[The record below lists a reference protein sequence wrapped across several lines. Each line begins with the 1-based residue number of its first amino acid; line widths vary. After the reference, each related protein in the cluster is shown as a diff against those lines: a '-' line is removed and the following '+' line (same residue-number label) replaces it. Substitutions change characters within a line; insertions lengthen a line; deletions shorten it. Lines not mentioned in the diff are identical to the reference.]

1 MRQSYTG
8 AAREGSERPSG
19 RRAALALPAM
29 RKLAL
34 LAALW
39 MRGARVFVRQSSETP
54 GALESCMRRSSGGL
68 RDGVAHAIVPMHRSD
83 GGVWRV
89 LPLGAH
95 VLLVCR
101 RSFRSY
107 PDEGLSWTSSDR
119 YGRVLSFTVIVFNYT
134 VTGTTI

>member
-1 MRQSYTG
+1 MPHQSYLA
-8 AAREGSERPSG
+8 AAREVAERPSD
-19 RRAALALPAM
+19 RRAGLVLPAV
-29 RKLAL
+29 RKLTL

-101 RSFRSY
+101 RSFRTRTRDS
-107 PDEGLSWTSSDR
+107 R
-119 YGRVLSFTVIVFNYT
+119 GRLVIGTVGFCRLQ
-134 VTGTTI
+134 

>member
-89 LPLGAH
+89 LPLGA
-95 VLLVCR
+95 L
-101 RSFRSY
+101 
-107 PDEGLSWTSSDR
+107 
-119 YGRVLSFTVIVFNYT
+119 TV
-134 VTGTTI
+134 

>member
-54 GALESCMRRSSGGL
+54 GALESCMRHVARAACAMVL
-68 RDGVAHAIVPMHRSD
+68 LMRLCRCIVVMVACGVCFRLVGAHACTPMY
-83 GGVWRV
+83 
-89 LPLGAH
+89 
-95 VLLVCR
+95 VLLAGGGGEAFV
-101 RSFRSY
+101 
-107 PDEGLSWTSSDR
+107 P
-119 YGRVLSFTVIVFNYT
+119 GR
-134 VTGTTI
+134 GTLVDV

>member
-95 VLLVCR
+95 VLLVCC
-101 RSFRSY
+101 S
-107 PDEGLSWTSSDR
+107 ESDATLLTAHGTR
-119 YGRVLSFTVIVFNYT
+119 ITVASLCASNF
-134 VTGTTI
+134 

>member
-54 GALESCMRRSSGGL
+54 GALELGMRRSSGGL
-68 RDGVAHAIVPMHRSD
+68 RDEVAHAIVSMHRSD
-83 GGVWRV
+83 GGMCVACVCFRLV
-89 LPLGAH
+89 LMCFWCAGEAFVH
-95 VLLVCR
+95 
-101 RSFRSY
+101 
-107 PDEGLSWTSSDR
+107 
-119 YGRVLSFTVIVFNYT
+119 GRGTVVD
-134 VTGTTI
+134 VK